1 MPVRGVFPAQ
11 GKTRKGNQMQKLFD
25 NSAAHHVQRNI
36 NAVDDVAAER
46 SALHAG
52 F

>member
-1 MPVRGVFPAQ
+1 
-11 GKTRKGNQMQKLFD
+11 MQKPFD
-25 NSAAHHVQRNI
+25 NGAAHHVQRNI

-46 SALHAG
+46 SALYAG